1 MTTEPPTAWSRG
13 ALLLLLAAL
22 LVAGLVPVLAT
33 DAPQDDAY
41 ITYRY
46 AMNFAN
52 GDGFVFNVG
61 EKPVEGY
68 TNFLWTLIIG
78 LGMRAGVEPEGFAPG
93 LGLAATGGVA
103 LLTALLA
110 RARGARGW
118 LAALAALVYAV
129 RPGLTVHAM
138 SGLETPLFALLFL
151 GGLLPRMRAKR
162 RPRDELVS
170 GLCLALAALT
180 RPEGMLRVGLR
191 ELADAIAALHARGVV
206 GNRHPRGRRPR
217 RAAQR
222 ETEFEEVEL
231 LEHQALVVGG
241 AVRLEGLGIRVFRG
255 VV

>member
-78 LGMRAGVEPEGFAPG
+78 LGMRAGFDPEGFAPG
-93 LGLAATGGVA
+93 LGLAATVGVA
-103 LLTALLA
+103 LFLA
-110 RARGARGW
+110 MRARGTCSAGEST
-118 LAALAALVYAV
+118 
-129 RPGLTVHAM
+129 GQKT
-138 SGLETPLFALLFL
+138 SGLLCSNV
-151 GGLLPRMRAKR
+151 
-162 RPRDELVS
+162 LV
-170 GLCLALAALT
+170 A
-180 RPEGMLRVGLR
+180 
-191 ELADAIAALHARGVV
+191 
-206 GNRHPRGRRPR
+206 
-217 RAAQR
+217 
-222 ETEFEEVEL
+222 
-231 LEHQALVVGG
+231 
-241 AVRLEGLGIRVFRG
+241 VFRSPEK
-255 VV
+255 